1 MVNPEPF
8 ELPKEQLLAKLK
20 WYEEKY
26 GSSIGNRGLHNWKN
40 LFNKPSLQ
48 DWIVLFMLI
57 MMLFVAWSYQRDIQ
71 ACRNYYDGNVCEICN
86 EQRNPTSPTSLL
98 GNFTINEGIKESAGL
113 KQDNNT

>member
-20 WYEEKY
+20 WYENKY

-57 MMLFVAWSYQRDIQ
+57 MMLFVAWSYKHDIQ
-71 ACRNYYDGNVCEICN
+71 ACRDYYD
-86 EQRNPTSPTSLL
+86 EQLPIKINPSPSIYL